1 MIKIENNLKTNIN
14 WFPGHMA
21 KTKKEI
27 KESLK
32 NIDLV
37 AEILDSRIPFS
48 SSNPEID
55 EIIGEKPRIVVLNKS
70 DLSDENLNKKWINF
84 YKTQNINCICFSNKD
99 NLGKSIFTQRVF
111 EIMKPKID
119 SWRSKGIINRAI
131 RVMVIGIPNV
141 GKSSFINKLCKNSKA
156 KVENRPGVTR
166 RNQWFSV
173 DKNILILDTP
183 GVLWPKFD
191 TSEVAHNLA
200 FTGAIKDEI
209 LDIESIV
216 PYFIDKIKNSYISNL
231 TGRFKID
238 IEYIADLSSNE
249 ILEKIAQK
257 RGMLVSGGEVDFL
270 RASNM
275 ILEEFRNGK
284 LGKITLENPKI
295 QGEL

>member
-1 MIKIENNLKTNIN
+1 
-14 WFPGHMA
+14 MA

-48 SSNPEID
+48 SSNPEIN
-55 EIIGEKPRIVVLNKS
+55 EIIGEKPRIIVLNKS

-84 YKTQNINCICFSNKD
+84 YKTKNINCVCFSNRD
-99 NLGKSIFTQRVF
+99 NSGKSIFIQRVLD
-111 EIMKPKID
+111 IMKPKID
-119 SWRSKGIINRAI
+119 LWRSKGIINRAI

-173 DKNILILDTP
+173 DKNIQILDTP

-191 TSEVAHNLA
+191 TYEVAHNLA

-216 PYFIDKIKNSYISNL
+216 PYFIDEIKTSYISNL
-231 TGRFKID
+231 TTRFKID
-238 IEYIADLSSNE
+238 IDSIANLSPNK
-249 ILEKIAQK
+249 ILEKIARK
-257 RGMLVSGGEVDFL
+257 RGMLISGGEIDFL

-284 LGKITLENPKI
+284 LGKITLESPKI
-295 QGEL
+295 QGEI